1 MNGSLSRS
9 ATLLAVL
16 LASMTLAPVV
26 ALAHPGRT
34 ASDGCH
40 YCHTNCSRWNVPANQ
55 RHCHGGSS
63 APSASTT
70 ETQPRT
76 PAVGCPAPT
85 GTWRGLKVAAECRCS
100 RYDGDDYRYSQ
111 SVEPPIARALG
122 GAWSPYDGTAFESL
136 RESDI
141 EHIVARSEAHDS
153 GLCAAGNNLR
163 ALFARDP
170 DNLTLASPRVNRHE
184 KSDKDAAEWMPD
196 LNRCWFAARVVAVR
210 LEYNLTVDRRE
221 ADALEA
227 ILKDCTDEEMERPV
241 QPR

>member
-1 MNGSLSRS
+1 MNRSLSLS
-9 ATLLAVL
+9 ATIVAVYFSL
-16 LASMTLAPVV
+16 MTLAPLLAV
-26 ALAHPGRT
+26 AHPGRT

-40 YCHTNCSRWNVPANQ
+40 YCRTNCSRWNVPANE
-55 RHCHGGSS
+55 RHCHDGSA

-70 ETQPRT
+70 QTQPRT
-76 PAVGCPAPT
+76 TAVRCPAPT
-85 GTWRGLKVAAECRCS
+85 GTWRGLRVAAECRCS
-100 RYDGDDYRYSQ
+100 PYDDDDYGYSR
-111 SVEPPIARALG
+111 SVEPRIARALG

-153 GLCAAGNNLR
+153 GLCAASDNLP
-163 ALFARDP
+163 ALFASDL

-184 KSDKDAAEWMPD
+184 KSDKDAADWVPE
-196 LNRCWFAARVVAVR
+196 LNQCWFAARVVAVR

-227 ILKDCTDEEMERPV
+227 ILRDCTDEEMERPV